1 VWRDRLRRSLG
12 MCSPEPDRKDQ
23 FAAVASGLHG
33 RGRIRPT
40 EEDLY
45 FLYLPEDSEGAG
57 R

>member
-1 VWRDRLRRSLG
+1 

-40 EEDLY
+40 EEGLY
-45 FLYLPEDSEGAG
+45 FLYLPEKL
-57 R
+57 